1 MNLDHPDDHRE
12 LNIRIDNY
20 LVTEVVAVPEN
31 FEIKSHLSMREQ
43 ANIFKAKNVDLKQIE
58 ALDMAVRHT
67 AIFSSMNNA
76 LINPYTVMYYLS
88 IMDELNLILKCFPSA
103 LSSNKGDYLEFCKN
117 WNSER
122 YTLIRGQE
130 VKRISFVIVN
140 IVQLL
145 KQNIIDE
152 AIETVNNLIRFQNEA
167 NKTLKELTEA

>member
-12 LNIRIDNY
+12 LNISIDNY

-31 FEIKSHLSMREQ
+31 FEIKSYLSMREQ
-43 ANIFKAKNVDLKQIE
+43 ANIFKAKGVHLKQIE
-58 ALDMAVRHT
+58 ALDMAVKHT

-76 LINPYTVMYYLS
+76 LINPSTVMYYLG
-88 IMDELNLILKCFPSA
+88 ILDELNLILKSFPSA
-103 LSSNKGDYLEFCKN
+103 ISTNKGDYLEFCKN
-117 WNSER
+117 WDSER

-152 AIETVNNLIRFQNEA
+152 AIETVNSLILFQNEA
-167 NKTLKELTEA
+167 NKNLKELTEA